1 MLAHQQKYWSF
12 NGWDG
17 PKKKSL
23 GQQAIDNTYHAFNQY
38 KKIVIATL
46 KISKF
51 QSIFHNF

>member
-17 PKKKSL
+17 PKFFL

-38 KKIVIATL
+38 KNIVIATL
-46 KISKF
+46 KISRF
-51 QSIFHNF
+51 